1 MKFNP
6 GFNIEPTTNP
16 MGFVYGTDVFGPQVE
31 NRYLKDIRKSLSDPD
46 CEGPEVVYA
55 IAMDVGKKIHAELL
69 KDMHLLYGVVTY
81 AAGKLGKE
89 PIRSQGHIIGYPS
102 LVIGL
107 LRKYMKYGRVKL
119 LFICR
124 NMRKIIPDVV
134 LLFMPVPEML

>member
-6 GFNIEPTTNP
+6 GFNIEPTTYP

>member
-1 MKFNP
+1 MKFNS

-89 PIRSQGHIIGYPS
+89 PIRSQGHIHWIS
-102 LVIGL
+102 
-107 LRKYMKYGRVKL
+107 K
-119 LFICR
+119 FSHWST
-124 NMRKIIPDVV
+124 
-134 LLFMPVPEML
+134 PEVY